1 MPNERR
7 DDVRLPEMEAI
18 AGEAFEKYK
27 SAIIYELL

>member
-18 AGEAFEKYK
+18 AGEAFEKHK